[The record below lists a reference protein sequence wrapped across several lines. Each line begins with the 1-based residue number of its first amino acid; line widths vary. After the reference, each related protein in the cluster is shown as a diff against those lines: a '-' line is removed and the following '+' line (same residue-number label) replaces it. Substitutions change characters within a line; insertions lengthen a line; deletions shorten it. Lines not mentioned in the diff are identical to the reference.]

1 MERPLSFGSDSRM
14 LLAMTTKRELV
25 NAVAERTAM
34 TQAQTAEIVQAAL
47 DAIADAIVAE
57 GRLELRNFG
66 VFEVKRRQPRKAR
79 DPRTGET
86 MDVPA
91 RNVVQFRAGRTLG
104 ARVSAL
110 PPPKRNLPPQP

>member
-1 MERPLSFGSDSRM
+1 
-14 LLAMTTKRELV
+14 MTTKRELV
-25 NAVAERTAM
+25 KSVAERTAM
-34 TQAQTAEIVQAAL
+34 TQSQTAEVVQAAL
-47 DAIADAIVAE
+47 DAIADAIVSE

-66 VFEVKRRQPRKAR
+66 VFEIKRRRARKAR

-91 RNVVQFRAGRTLG
+91 RNVVQFRAGRTLL

-110 PPPKRNLPPQP
+110 PPAKRR